1 MMSKNG
7 QEEELEELDDM
18 LMEDEYYTELDDDRR
33 AELEE
38 MLGLKVLGV
47 ELYEDSMG
55 DDEEAEPVKAEE
67 RVFFDCDLY
76 LDDNQALELY
86 VTTAY
91 PDPDKDPVQGLDAI
105 FEALGRLSDEK
116 LELIDYGEAD
126 EEGGLA
132 LAFGHG
138 DKVALV
144 LVAGAWMVSDWEP
157 EEDDEDEA

>member
-7 QEEELEELDDM
+7 QDEELEELDDM